1 MSPSILCGVSGT
13 NWFEKIEKFR
23 TRAKNFEKILASHI
37 ISLAICSQNC
47 ASSNSMAISKKKVIK
62 SLENLSED
70 LLELLHNQYPTGYE
84 SSITRITNAKR
95 EPIFVFP
102 LETDD
107 ATYLVKVPVTKN
119 SDGEYDV
126 ESKPDTEFE
135 KEEGGAGFD
144 AESFDNTGGEGE
156 EENES
161 DYDEDGGNRK
171 GREASYDPDFDN

>member
-1 MSPSILCGVSGT
+1 MSLSILYGVSGT

-23 TRAKNFEKILASHI
+23 TRAKNFEKILASHK
-37 ISLAICSQNC
+37 ISLGICSQNLRF
-47 ASSNSMAISKKKVIK
+47 NYSMAISKKKVIK
-62 SLENLSED
+62 SLENLSGD
-70 LLELLHNQYPTGYE
+70 LLELLHSQYPNGYE

-126 ESKPDTEFE
+126 ESKPDNEFD
-135 KEEGGAGFD
+135 KDGGDGFD
-144 AESFDNTGGEGE
+144 ADSFDNTGGDGE
-156 EENES
+156 QESDS
-161 DYDEDGGNRK
+161 DYDDEGGSRK